1 LQEPVEEGVQMRI
14 NEDGL
19 PTGECFVGFANEEAL
34 KSALERNRKVMGHR
48 FVQVERI
55 FPGELEKAC
64 ANMRLTDKMRTAL
77 GLARPV
83 PTPVAPA
90 APMGLPPAPGPAA
103 TAAQAVASSV
113 GPRSA
118 PPAAGGQN
126 ARGRGVGVGDGGS
139 SSGNVVIKMRG
150 LPYSATEPEIAQFFS
165 GLRIAP
171 GGASIGR
178 DANGRASGEAHVEFC
193 SEADAQAAM
202 LLHRQRIGNRY
213 IELFRTKQLPSASR
227 RAVSA
232 EAGGAASDT
241 LRLRGMPFHST
252 DADVNAFFKGYSIAQ
267 GGIKLGPQGGHG
279 SVRFTTAEEARRALV
294 NLNHSYMG
302 NRYIELFVA

>member
-1 LQEPVEEGVQMRI
+1 MRNGVLTILASMAFSMCVRTRS
-14 NEDGL
+14 
-19 PTGECFVGFANEEAL
+19 P
-34 KSALERNRKVMGHR
+34 
-48 FVQVERI
+48 
-55 FPGELEKAC
+55 AC
-64 ANMRLTDKMRTAL
+64 IVCYTQISTLVN
-77 GLARPV
+77 
-83 PTPVAPA
+83 
-90 APMGLPPAPGPAA
+90 
-103 TAAQAVASSV
+103 SV
-113 GPRSA
+113 S
-118 PPAAGGQN
+118 
-126 ARGRGVGVGDGGS
+126 
-139 SSGNVVIKMRG
+139 
-150 LPYSATEPEIAQFFS
+150 
-165 GLRIAP
+165 
-171 GGASIGR
+171 
-178 DANGRASGEAHVEFC
+178 RASGEAHVEFC